1 MGFQLISWSSHLKRG
16 RLWGIC
22 AGVMLCFRAAAHP
35 ALDTSNATLFFTTVA
50 DKLLRNTF
58 SFGITNIPV
67 STNGVLVYSP
77 AAQRLLQVSANLYDA
92 SVTNFYPTVFRPM
105 FYSDGSGNVF
115 ITGYQQVSSVSGPGD
130 SQLSQPI
137 DISAVPAGF
146 STNLNIYGVPWIIGA
161 KKGFPNFNQFSM
173 RNAVQLTRKLQ
184 VTRTDVNRAGA
195 TATNEMFIMGITNQ
209 MGFSFWNSYYSNYNG
224 NLTLYLK
231 DVVAMTL
238 TNGAKIWFTN
248 FSLGITPTSFVT
260 NISMWPGSA
269 WNGYSGPEYQL
280 PVPESFITALYDVS
294 SLPLAQYRYSTA
306 TFVPASQAVWE
317 TGLPGPPIFPQFG
330 LMTTNWLQAYIL
342 DGSNVIDYVEFS
354 GPNSALNVNGE
365 INDPNENGTHYYMWS
380 TNAYGLGNSGSTP
393 TWGVANQIRVSRQP
407 SLFSGIT
414 WTAPPDMPL
423 VFNTIALQGQFF
435 DAFFTGAG
443 ISRNGTIYHNTNL
456 VQQAPYSPTRTAW
469 DYTLW
474 QANDPLV
481 HYLAS
486 DLSCT
491 THNTGFGRT
500 DNLATTVMPGAALN
514 TVGER
519 YQPWGRNQQMAFLG
533 DFTVDTDQ
541 YNSRYRDPLVWGSD
555 FWNFPTGPNLPLTS
569 IGRIHRGTPWQTIY
583 LKQRDVLLEYTM
595 SPEGMSYI
603 GTNTWMQWTGD
614 LDANDAPLSAPTR
627 DWQALGVLL
636 PLLNTN
642 NPTQLISVNDSNPAD
657 WTNLLNNLNVLT
669 NSTFFPESGIVPT
682 FDFFT
687 MTGDSPQAALI
698 VGAIADTRASQPNQ
712 KFQSLGDILQTPA
725 LSEYSPWLNRAD
737 DSQTAYGITDEAYE
751 MIPSQLLPLLRMDSL
766 GAILPNSG
774 TWNLQFSGM
783 DTYAYALQTST
794 DLIHWQI
801 VSTNY
806 PSQGIF
812 TVPISP
818 ASDSQN
824 HFYRS
829 ILLP

>member
-1 MGFQLISWSSHLKRG
+1 MVTIN
-16 RLWGIC
+16 
-22 AGVMLCFRAAAHP
+22 AAAHP
-35 ALDTSNATLFFTTVA
+35 TLDTSNATLFFTTVA

-161 KKGFPNFNQFSM
+161 KKGFPNFNQFEM
-173 RNAVQLTRKLQ
+173 RNAVQVTRKLQ
-184 VTRTDVNRAGA
+184 VTRFNASIPGA
-195 TATNEMFIMGITNQ
+195 TATNEMFIMDITNR

-224 NLTLYLK
+224 NLTVYLK
-231 DVVAMTL
+231 DVVTMTL
-238 TNGAKIWFTN
+238 TNGANAWTGTFN
-248 FSLGITPTSFVT
+248 LGITPTSFVT
-260 NISMWPGSA
+260 NFSVWPGSA
-269 WNGYSGPEYQL
+269 WTDYMAPENQL
-280 PVPESFITALYDVS
+280 PVPQSFITALYGVS
-294 SLPLAQYRYSTA
+294 FLPESQYRYMTA
-306 TFVPASQAVWE
+306 TFVPVSQAAWE
-317 TGLPGPPIFPQFG
+317 PGLSGPPLFPQFG
-330 LMTTNWLQAYIL
+330 LMTTNCLQAYIL
-342 DGSNVIDYVEFS
+342 DGSNVIDYVQFS
-354 GPNSALNVNGE
+354 GPNGAQDFNN
-365 INDPNENGTHYYMWS
+365 PNTGLVDRDTNPGGNFLLWS
-380 TNAYGLGNSGSTP
+380 TNVAGLNNPGSTP
-393 TWGVANQIRVSRQP
+393 TWGVVNQINGSRNP
-407 SLFSGIT
+407 GASGFT
-414 WTAPPDMPL
+414 WKMPPDMPL
-423 VFNTIALQGQFF
+423 IFNTPALEAEYFSV
-435 DAFFTGAG
+435 FFTGAKVRG
-443 ISRNGTIYHNTNL
+443 YANTNL
-456 VQQAPYSPTRTAW
+456 VEQVPYTPTRTFW
-469 DYTLW
+469 NYTLW

-486 DLSCT
+486 DLNYT
-491 THNTGFGRT
+491 TRDTGFARS
-500 DNLATTVMPGAALN
+500 DNLVNMAMPIDALN
-514 TVGER
+514 SLGDR
-519 YQPWGRNQQMAFLG
+519 YQPWGRNQQMYFLG
-533 DFTVDTDQ
+533 NFAVDTDQ

-555 FWNFPTGPNLPLTS
+555 FWNFPTGPNLPITTL
-569 IGRIHRGTPWQTIY
+569 GNIHRGTPWQTIY
-583 LKQRDVLLEYTM
+583 LKPGDVLAENTNVGGYL
-595 SPEGMSYI
+595 SNI

-627 DWQALGVLL
+627 DWQVLGVLL

-642 NPTQLISVNDSNPAD
+642 DPTQLVSVNDSSPAD

-774 TWNLQFSGM
+774 TWNLQFSAM